1 MNIPQ
6 EIEGKWLVRD
16 LKKLEARLLALGA
29 FCVQERCYEN
39 NLRFDTQER
48 QISKKLNVLRLRQ
61 DDDARLTFKGKLDMD
76 NGVGRRAEIEFSVS
90 DFELAKQFLEALDYS
105 VVFRYEKYRTTYVV
119 GSNHVMLDE
128 MPYGDFIEIEGSSG
142 EAVRVLSEQ
151 LKLDWDARAMTS
163 YTGLFSTYCTNTGQE
178 IRDLTFDDFVG
189 VTVAPQELGLRIAD
203 TI

>member
-29 FCVQERCYEN
+29 FCVQERCFEN
-39 NLRFDTQER
+39 NLRFDTPDKR
-48 QISKKLNVLRLRQ
+48 LTKNLNVLRLRA
-61 DDDARLTFKGKLDMD
+61 DDDYRLTFKGNVDLDD
-76 NGVGRRAEIEFSVS
+76 GVGRRTEIEFSIS
-90 DFELAKQFLEALDYS
+90 DFDLAKQFLEALDFS
-105 VVFRYEKYRTTYVV
+105 VVFRYEKYRSTYML

-142 EAVRVLSEQ
+142 EAVRVVSDQ

-163 YTGLFSTYCTNTGQE
+163 YAGLFSIYQNNTGQTMQE
-178 IRDLTFDDFVG
+178 LAFDDFVG
-189 VTVAPQELGLRIAD
+189 ITVAPQELGLRIAD
-203 TI
+203 DV